1 MNESSFFKNTVSA
14 EDQLK
19 NTQFIRY
26 FLKKDAKLKV
36 LFVGN
41 SITYH
46 EKAEHLGWMHACGMA
61 ATCLEK
67 DYVHLVVKGLEEKYG
82 DVSYCVTTAV
92 GWEYDF
98 AHAEEVLKQYE
109 DLKYFDA
116 DIVILRIGENSNREQ
131 LADNDYE
138 TAFDGMAKFFFG
150 NARKKVLTSLFWRYD
165 PFDIP
170 IEAVAKKNGYTFV
183 SLNEFGARDDCKAYG
198 EYEHGGVAQHP
209 NDKGM
214 EEIAN
219 AILKVL

>member
-1 MNESSFFKNTVSA
+1 MKESSFLKNTVSA
-14 EDQLK
+14 KDQLK
-19 NTQFIRY
+19 DTQFIQY
-26 FLKKDAKLKV
+26 HLKENAKLKV

-41 SITYH
+41 SITRH
-46 EKAEHLGWMHACGMA
+46 EKADHLGWMRCCGMA
-61 ATCLEK
+61 ASCLEK

-82 DVSYCVTTAV
+82 DISYCVTTAV

-98 AHAEEVLKQYE
+98 AHGEEVLKQYE
-109 DLKYFDA
+109 QLKEFDA

-138 TAFDGMAKFFFG
+138 EAFDKMAKFFYRD
-150 NARKKVLTSLFWRYD
+150 ARKKILTSLFWRYD
-165 PFDIP
+165 PFDVP

-183 SLNEFGARDDCKAYG
+183 SLNEFGDRDDCKAYG

-214 EEIAN
+214 AEIAN